1 MSRLDGVDGVTV
13 ITERDPGRRVGLAR
27 VSVDGFTGR
36 ELWHKLRDE
45 EGIWTFGNFPG
56 EYDGVYVSPNVFNTL
71 SDMAYFADTITR
83 LVRA

>member
-1 MSRLDGVDGVTV
+1 MPLGAAVVT
-13 ITERDPGRRVGLAR
+13 EPDPDRRVALAR

-36 ELWHKLRDE
+36 ELWFRLRDE

-71 SDMAYFADTITR
+71 ADMMLFSDTIKR
-83 LVRA
+83 LAQA